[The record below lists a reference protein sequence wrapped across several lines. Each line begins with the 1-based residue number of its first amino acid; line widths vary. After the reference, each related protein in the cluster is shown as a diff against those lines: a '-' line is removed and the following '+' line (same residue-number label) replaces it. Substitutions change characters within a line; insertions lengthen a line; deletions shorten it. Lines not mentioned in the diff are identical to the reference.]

1 MEGNY
6 IAENLRELRHRKG
19 VSQTDVARALG
30 VPVTTYHAWESGQ
43 NIPRDPMKKAIADY
57 YGRTVQFI
65 FFKRIAH

>member
-1 MEGNY
+1 MEDNY
-6 IAENLRELRHRKG
+6 IADNLRYLRNKKG
-19 VSQTDVARALG
+19 VSKTDIARALG
-30 VPVTTYHAWESGQ
+30 VPVTTYHAWESGT

>member
-1 MEGNY
+1 LEGNY